1 MDKKTL
7 TETTKETPEITNKQS
22 KDNNSLLNSQ
32 GDIKYKNGLGKG
44 IENDE
49 INILTLTQLMNLNVN
64 YHQINLDDNQE
75 REKN

>member
-1 MDKKTL
+1 MTL
-7 TETTKETPEITNKQS
+7 EISKHS

-32 GDIKYKNGLGKG
+32 GDIKCKSGLGKG

-64 YHQINLDDNQE
+64 DQINLDYN
-75 REKN
+75 